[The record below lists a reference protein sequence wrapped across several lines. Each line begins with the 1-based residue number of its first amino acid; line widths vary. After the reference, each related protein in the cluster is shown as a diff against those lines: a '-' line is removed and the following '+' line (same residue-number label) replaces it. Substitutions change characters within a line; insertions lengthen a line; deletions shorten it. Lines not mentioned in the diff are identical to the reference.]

1 VIPKDTSK
9 GADTITARGYSRSG
23 RIITRVYEW
32 DPPDFYEGCDR
43 LPEKTLPQKYK
54 AKYNAFIFVIE
65 PATYSDFYTE
75 ASDGVTDQPWSSTDR
90 TSLSRTYSTQAPR
103 ISASYVFR
111 SQRVFES
118 YVQANP
124 SWAKYYNSYRALGRF
139 RYNTLKEAMD
149 CGAPNVGG
157 PGGSYAFEEIYHDP
171 KPQLTVYDRNFRY
184 TTPFDSRARNS

>member
-1 VIPKDTSK
+1 MKGVIAFPKRPCLKSTKPS
-9 GADTITARGYSRSG
+9 TTRS
-23 RIITRVYEW
+23 
-32 DPPDFYEGCDR
+32 FS
-43 LPEKTLPQKYK
+43 L
-54 AKYNAFIFVIE
+54 IE

-184 TTPFDSRARNS
+184 TTPFDSRARNFRPDVRMRRS